1 MSDKPQAPAYETLTA
16 RERIEKRIGKE
27 LAQKYRDIEALT
39 ALLDY
44 RYKKGLEQ
52 KDDWTFG
59 LIWVFFFDTLH
70 GKKAVSRIAAAVIAP
85 VLWCATRIKY
95 AFRKKAEKRLV
106 FSNTFLWSR
115 RYPMVREQVEGKTG
129 CTAVLSFYDTIK
141 RSTPN
146 AKEMLKDTLHLNSG
160 SVRPVFI
167 PRYSIAGA
175 GLQRAVTEYT
185 RLLSRIS
192 QDRDAVTGKEL
203 DTALAALRKA
213 YHRRVRYLTKRLG
226 KLDLKLYITINQYN
240 LRDLLLI
247 HACRNLEIPTMELE
261 HHAMEFA
268 RVRFD
273 PEHPQQRLSF
283 VSHYG
288 YWSATERLFH
298 EKVFRYD
305 NLLYPPEANRYFV
318 SGNAE
323 MSYAQ
328 AAAYQEKYPVQRKL
342 TYMTNGL
349 EADMFS
355 SEDLARYEQW
365 RWDIFS
371 GLRELAKKQNIK
383 ICLRYTP
390 FREKYFR
397 EKEIPTL
404 KEWGFEI
411 SASVPENLMED
422 MCSSMAVMSS
432 ASSVL
437 ATARL
442 MGKII
447 YRVEDMDIPFIHVDD
462 RVHEVLSGGI
472 ADLEIPE
479 ETGRIDADGFFDI
492 ERVLA
497 FCS

>member
-1 MSDKPQAPAYETLTA
+1 MSDKPQVPGYETLTA
-16 RERIEKRIGKE
+16 RERIEKRIGKD
-27 LAQKYRDIEALT
+27 LAQKYRDIEPLL
-39 ALLDY
+39 ALLEY
-44 RYKKGLEQ
+44 RYRKETE
-52 KDDWTFG
+52 KDGNWAFG

-70 GKKAVSRIAAAVIAP
+70 GKKAVSRIAAAMLAP

-95 AFRKKAEKRLV
+95 TFRKKAEKRLA

-115 RYPMVREQVEGKTG
+115 RYPMVREQVEEKTG
-129 CTAVLSFYDTIK
+129 CTAILSFYDTIK

-146 AKEMLKDTLHLNSG
+146 AKEMLHDTLHLNSG
-160 SVRPVFI
+160 IVRPVYI

-175 GLQRAVTEYT
+175 GLQRAVSGYFQALC
-185 RLLSRIS
+185 RK
-192 QDRDAVTGKEL
+192 DAGTGEAL
-203 DTALAALRKA
+203 ETALAGLRKA
-213 YHRRVRYLTKRLG
+213 YGKRVAYLTKRL
-226 KLDLKLYITINQYN
+226 KKEDLKLYITINQYN

-247 HACRNLEIPTMELE
+247 HACKNLEIPTMELE

-323 MSYAQ
+323 MSFEQ

-365 RWDIFS
+365 RWAVFS
-371 GLRELAKKQNIK
+371 GLRELARKQDIR

-422 MCSSMAVMSS
+422 MCSSMAIMSS

-447 YRVEDMDIPFIHVDD
+447 YRAEDMDIPYIHVDD
-462 RVHEVLSGGI
+462 RVHEVSPDGI
-472 ADLEIPE
+472 KDLVIPDG
-479 ETGRIDADGFFDI
+479 TGSIDADGFFDI
-492 ERVLA
+492 GRVLA

>member
-1 MSDKPQAPAYETLTA
+1 
-16 RERIEKRIGKE
+16 
-27 LAQKYRDIEALT
+27 
-39 ALLDY
+39 
-44 RYKKGLEQ
+44 
-52 KDDWTFG
+52 
-59 LIWVFFFDTLH
+59 
-70 GKKAVSRIAAAVIAP
+70 
-85 VLWCATRIKY
+85 
-95 AFRKKAEKRLV
+95 
-106 FSNTFLWSR
+106 
-115 RYPMVREQVEGKTG
+115 
-129 CTAVLSFYDTIK
+129 
-141 RSTPN
+141 
-146 AKEMLKDTLHLNSG
+146 
-160 SVRPVFI
+160 
-167 PRYSIAGA
+167 
-175 GLQRAVTEYT
+175 
-185 RLLSRIS
+185 
-192 QDRDAVTGKEL
+192 
-203 DTALAALRKA
+203 
-213 YHRRVRYLTKRLG
+213 
-226 KLDLKLYITINQYN
+226 
-240 LRDLLLI
+240 
-247 HACRNLEIPTMELE
+247 
-261 HHAMEFA
+261 MEFA

-323 MSYAQ
+323 MSFAQ

-365 RWDIFS
+365 RWDVFT
-371 GLRELAKKQNIK
+371 GLRELARKQNIRV
-383 ICLRYTP
+383 CLRYTP

-422 MCSSMAVMSS
+422 MCSSTAIMSS

-442 MGKII
+442 MGKTI
-447 YRVEDMDIPFIHVDD
+447 YRVEDMDIPYIHVDD
-462 RVHEVLSGGI
+462 RVHEVSPGGI
-472 ADLEIPE
+472 ADLEVPE
-479 ETGRIDADGFFDI
+479 ETGRIDAGGFFDI